1 MMSYLWSKLAR
12 KVKLVMITRPASFL
26 WSYNLSPNVSARN
39 KCLCSKLATR
49 KWSRTVPGSVKAK
62 QNGWLPKICPSYWIL
77 KLPMWWIDLGT
88 TLRTWSTLC
97 DMTPISS
104 LMRSLVDDLTSQTM
118 HNKAILTRHF
128 MKRLQFYTCVKCIHI
143 ESNLSLELACIHFNW
158 VRRWGVTRY
167 SILHKSN
174 NY

>member
-1 MMSYLWSKLAR
+1 MNVVNPSVWTTFFAGQSCFVSRFLCTEKTLVKCCLIVRHCLTCPSFCLLQISSTTLPLWESHRGHLGKRTYRLAFFP
-12 KVKLVMITRPASFL
+12 TSH
-26 WSYNLSPNVSARN
+26 NVSARN

-97 DMTPISS
+97 DITPISS
-104 LMRSLVDDLTSQTM
+104 L
-118 HNKAILTRHF
+118 
-128 MKRLQFYTCVKCIHI
+128 
-143 ESNLSLELACIHFNW
+143 
-158 VRRWGVTRY
+158 VT
-167 SILHKSN
+167 
-174 NY
+174 